1 MTDFYKL
8 IDEINEAKRK
18 AEILDKLGEVT
29 TETIASDKAGYHFV
43 VYSVN
48 GIEVRREYIPDPD
61 YIQPEGDYLHP
72 IAYEQ
77 GAAVEAG
84 KWYYT
89 DDPELPRE
97 AIASGIPA
105 SFDDAEFFDIIA
117 A

>member
-1 MTDFYKL
+1 MRDFYAL
-8 IDEINEAKRK
+8 INEINANKEK
-18 AEILDKLGEVT
+18 AEIFDKLGEVT
-29 TETIASDKAGYHFV
+29 SERIASDKAGYHFV

-48 GIEVRREYIPDPD
+48 GIEVRREYAADPD
-61 YIQPEGDYLHP
+61 FAQPEGDYLHP
-72 IAYEQ
+72 IAYDE
-77 GAAVEAG
+77 GMAIETG

>member
-1 MTDFYKL
+1 MRDFYAL
-8 IDEINEAKRK
+8 TNEINANKAK
-18 AEILDKLGEVT
+18 AEIFDKLGDVT
-29 TETIASDKAGYHFV
+29 SERIASDKEGFLFEV
-43 VYSVN
+43 FSVN

-105 SFDDAEFFDIIA
+105 SFDDRDFFDIVSA
-117 A
+117 